1 MLYSRRL
8 GEPETS
14 KPKACEEFELG
25 QNRKVYIEGKIYLT
39 LGDIMEIALTKMS
52 SKGQIVIP
60 SELREDIKEGDQ
72 LIIIKNDH
80 QLILKKAREMD
91 KNLKEDLEF
100 AKRTEAAWERYE
112 KGEFKTNTAKDFLKD
127 LEKW

>member
-1 MLYSRRL
+1 
-8 GEPETS
+8 
-14 KPKACEEFELG
+14 
-25 QNRKVYIEGKIYLT
+25 
-39 LGDIMEIALTKMS
+39 MEIALTRMS

-60 SELREDIKEGDQ
+60 SGLRKDMKEGEQ
-72 LIIIKNDH
+72 LIIIKNGH
-80 QLILKKAREMD
+80 QLILKKASEMD

-112 KGEFKTNTAKDFLKD
+112 KGEFKTSTAKDFLRD

>member
-1 MLYSRRL
+1 
-8 GEPETS
+8 
-14 KPKACEEFELG
+14 
-25 QNRKVYIEGKIYLT
+25 
-39 LGDIMEIALTKMS
+39 MS

-60 SELREDIKEGDQ
+60 SELREGMKEGEQ

-80 QLILKKAREMD
+80 QLILKKATSLD

-112 KGEFKTNTAKDFLKD
+112 KGEFKASTAKDFLKD